1 MGHLS
6 TVLAFAFLGSAP
18 AVARAQAPIV
28 LAAEGQPDR
37 FTIMN
42 LGAEPIL
49 VDFLAMLACEVDHS
63 VIGTIYAIPS
73 LGFYKFHVP
82 PGVAA
87 GSLSFRVHQ
96 LACEGIKCAGG
107 ATDAIPPSNSVREV
121 VIRDDGGQLRKTV
134 FTASWDAAN
143 NVSYAVSC
151 NELAGQAFN
160 FTLSN
165 GALSKTVR
173 VSGFAV
179 DPGSQLIVIGP
190 PPLTSTTDL
199 VPDPT
204 FSPPGVFPEP
214 PAWQST
220 PTLTTPL

>member
-18 AVARAQAPIV
+18 GVALAQAPLV

-42 LGAEPIL
+42 LGADPIL
-49 VDFLAMLACEVDHS
+49 VDFLAMPASQVDHS
-63 VIGTIYAIPS
+63 VLGTTYTIPS
-73 LGFYKFHVP
+73 LGYYKFHVP
-82 PGVAA
+82 PSVAA
-87 GSLSFRVHQ
+87 GPLSFRVHQ
-96 LACEGIKCAGG
+96 LGCTGLRCAGG
-107 ATDAIPPSNSVREV
+107 ATDAVPGSMSVREV

-134 FTASWDAAN
+134 FDARWDAAN

-151 NELAGQAFN
+151 NELSGQPLSL
-160 FTLSN
+160 TLMN
-165 GALSKTVR
+165 GGLSKTVT

-179 DPGSQLIVIGP
+179 DPGNQLIVIGP

-214 PAWQST
+214 PAWQTT